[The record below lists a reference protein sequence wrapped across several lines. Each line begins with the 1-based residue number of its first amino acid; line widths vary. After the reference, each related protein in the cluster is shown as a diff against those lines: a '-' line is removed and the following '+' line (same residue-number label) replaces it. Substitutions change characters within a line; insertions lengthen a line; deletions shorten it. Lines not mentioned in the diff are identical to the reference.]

1 MNKSNPF
8 VGQIRQS
15 PCIGGRQ
22 VSNSGLIKTGQGSG
36 SPGSINEQTHG
47 RIYTCITGT
56 QFSISSPRK
65 SYTLIKG
72 FNSRMVNWLQ
82 ADPVKS
88 QWKVLL
94 KSATKISNGM
104 RTRLILFFSETK
116 GPTLRQM
123 LSTTLVQQV
132 LQNSTMNKG
141 GDYVAR
147 ACLAL
152 IAPQDV

>member
-1 MNKSNPF
+1 MNKPNSF
-8 VGQIRQS
+8 VGQIRQPPS
-15 PCIGGRQ
+15 IGGRQ
-22 VSNSGLIKTGQGSG
+22 VINPGLIKTSQGGG
-36 SPGSINEQTHG
+36 SPDSVNKKTHS
-47 RIYTCITGT
+47 RMYTCITST

-65 SYTLIKG
+65 SDALIKG

-94 KSATKISNGM
+94 KSATKISNGL
-104 RTRLILFFSETK
+104 RTRLILFFSETE

-132 LQNSTMNKG
+132 LQNSTINKG
-141 GDYVAR
+141 VDYVAR

-152 IAPQDV
+152 IAPQDG